1 ADRLLLKMYLPAD
14 RAAQFAVSPIPD
26 CRVLAFALGIMLF
39 TSLAFGLM
47 PAMRGSCTEIAP
59 SLQERAR
66 TGSRVNI
73 PLRRLFVIV
82 QVALSLVLLVGAGLF
97 VRTLRNLRNLGPGFP
112 TDNILTFNLD
122 PSKSGYT
129 GEQTESFYER
139 LNVDLRTMPGVSSV
153 GFSSMPL
160 LKGYGWQNAIVGEK
174 TSGELIEEQ
183 PVLSEVGPGYFS
195 TLGIPI
201 LEGREFT
208 EQDRGPVKYAVVNQS
223 FAKRYLPS
231 GDPIGKLFGRVD
243 DNPALSKQD
252 IHVIGVIPD
261 TKYRDLREYP
271 PPQAFFPYF
280 QGATFRFMNVY
291 LRTQGDPRQ
300 LENQLRERMRQ
311 FDPHVP
317 IVGLE
322 TLNEQIGW
330 SLRTE
335 ELVASLST
343 VFGGLAMLLAVIGL
357 YGVMAYTVIRRTRE
371 MGIRIALGATRSRI
385 VGMVMREASLMVLVG
400 LSVGAMLVWACA
412 NLIRNQLFGLNPH
425 DPWTLIDAALCL
437 AIAGGFA
444 ALIPAL
450 RASSVDPTSALRQE

>member
-1 ADRLLLKMYLPAD
+1 M
-14 RAAQFAVSPIPD
+14 
-26 CRVLAFALGIMLF
+26 LAFALGIMLF

-59 SLQERAR
+59 SLQERAG

-82 QVALSLVLLVGAGLF
+82 QVGLSLVLLVGAGLF

-400 LSVGAMLVWACA
+400 LSVGAMLVLACA

-425 DPWTLIDAALCL
+425 DPWTLIDSALCL
-437 AIAGGFA
+437 AIAAGFA

-450 RASSVDPTSALRQE
+450 RASSVDPTSALRQD